1 VGREEFGTDQ
11 ATTAQ
16 LTNPMVAWRRRN
28 HRRCNIAAERPSLKD
43 SPMTKSHVPLKEI
56 ISTDVVSIDPHDTL
70 REALSVMVENRVSAL
85 PVVDSRMHCIGVIS
99 VTDLVGMTKELSDE
113 LNALSESGGWDHQA
127 LVQKLEHADLLTEQ
141 VKDLMSTDVISVRVD
156 STLQHAARQML
167 RNRVHRLVVL
177 DDQKQLVG
185 VVSTMDLLAAYS
197 DEKNNHK
204 VP

>member
-1 VGREEFGTDQ
+1 
-11 ATTAQ
+11 
-16 LTNPMVAWRRRN
+16 M
-28 HRRCNIAAERPSLKD
+28 
-43 SPMTKSHVPLKEI
+43 
-56 ISTDVVSIDPHDTL
+56 
-70 REALSVMVENRVSAL
+70 
-85 PVVDSRMHCIGVIS
+85 
-99 VTDLVGMTKELSDE
+99 
-113 LNALSESGGWDHQA
+113 
-127 LVQKLEHADLLTEQ
+127 QKLEHADLLTEQ

>member
-1 VGREEFGTDQ
+1 
-11 ATTAQ
+11 
-16 LTNPMVAWRRRN
+16 M
-28 HRRCNIAAERPSLKD
+28 S
-43 SPMTKSHVPLKEI
+43 KSHVPLKEI
-56 ISTDVVSIDPHDTL
+56 VSTDVVSIDPHDTL

-99 VTDLVGMTKELSDE
+99 VTDLLGMTKELSDE
-113 LNALSESGGWDHQA
+113 LNALSGSGGWDHQA
-127 LVQKLEHADLLTEQ
+127 LVQKLEHTELLTEQ
-141 VKDLMSTDVISVRVD
+141 VQDLMSTEVVSVRVD

-197 DEKNNHK
+197 DEDNKHQ
-204 VP
+204 VR